1 MPSPQVLYSLSSL
14 APHLFLAPCESYQLS
29 MEKKGRDLGGWRVGE
44 MFVGDVKI
52 RDIGEAESKPL
63 VCCVCARVRV
73 RVCNCVCIQGV
84 CCVGVCTM
92 PVLQACVGGCSVCA
106 YVYTSYRDGT
116 WRPYIAV

>member
-63 VCCVCARVRV
+63 VCCVWCACVCAIV
-73 RVCNCVCIQGV
+73 CVYRVCAVW
-84 CCVGVCTM
+84 
-92 PVLQACVGGCSVCA
+92 VCA
-106 YVYTSYRDGT
+106 QCLCYR
-116 WRPYIAV
+116 PV